1 MASQTAT
8 VTAPRAQTQTLVKT
22 LGRRPSIS
30 VRVLQYA
37 ILVLASLFA
46 FYPVWFAIL
55 ASLRLGD
62 RLYSLDLA
70 GMFVPTEIT
79 LENYRAMLF
88 DKPLLQWLWNSF
100 YVASLTTI
108 ACLLVSTS
116 AAFAF
121 SRFRFTGR
129 QFGLIFLLAI
139 QTFPGVLSLV
149 AIALMLTAFGL
160 FARHEGLVLAYTA
173 GTLVF
178 CTWNMKGYFDTLPK
192 DLEEAAMLDGCG
204 PIQAFWYVALPLAA
218 PALAVTALLAFLASW
233 GDFIFSSVLI
243 PAPDSMKLAV
253 PGLFSLAGSQS
264 VPWGYFAAGA
274 MLIILPTIVVFLL
287 LQRFLISGLT
297 AGAVK

>member
-1 MASQTAT
+1 MATQTAT
-8 VTAPRAQTQTLVKT
+8 VTRTRPRVRTGTRMV
-22 LGRRPSIS
+22 GRPSIG

-37 ILVLASLFA
+37 ILILASLFA

-62 RLYSLDLA
+62 RLYSLDLP
-70 GMFVPTEIT
+70 GMFFPTEFT
-79 LENYRAMLF
+79 LENYRVMLF
-88 DKPLLQWLWNSF
+88 DRPLLRWLWNSF
-100 YVASLTTI
+100 YVAALTTI
-108 ACLLVSTS
+108 GCLVVSTS

-129 QFGLIFLLAI
+129 SFGLIFLLAI

-149 AIALMLTAFGL
+149 SIAMLLTALGL
-160 FARHEGLVLAYTA
+160 FAKHEGLVLAYTA
-173 GTLVF
+173 STLVF

-204 PIQAFWYVALPLAA
+204 PVQAFWYVALPLAA
-218 PALAVTALLAFLASW
+218 PALAVTALLAFLSAW

-274 MLIILPTIVVFLL
+274 LVIILPTIVVFLV
-287 LQRFLISGLT
+287 LQRFLIGGLT